1 MVVCDHLKRIRYFTS
16 RHCGSAHD
24 SRIFNESHLRAQLEN
39 QFDPEDPLVL
49 LGDEGYSCSRVL
61 LTPIRH
67 DRIATPSQAA
77 YNAALKKIRVFIEHV
92 FGMVKKCFPALLYEL
107 RCRKIAN
114 AQALI
119 GNTFGQIK
127 LTLR

>member
-24 SRIFNESHLRAQLEN
+24 SKIFNESHLRAQLDG

-49 LGDEGYSCSRVL
+49 LGDEGYSCSRIL
-61 LTPIRH
+61 ITPIRQ
-67 DRIATPSQAA
+67 DRVSTPNQAA
-77 YNAALKKIRVFIEHV
+77 YNKALKKIRVLIEHV

-107 RCRKIAN
+107 RCRKLDN

-119 GNTFGQIK
+119 GKICDQI
-127 LTLR
+127 